1 MSRQLERTTRALTEA
16 APVFAALGDP
26 TRLAVVAR
34 LCTEGPLSITRL
46 SEGAAVSRQAV
57 TKHLETLAGAGLVE
71 GMRLGRERIW
81 QLQPHRL
88 DIARRE
94 LDRIS
99 SQWDAALGRLR
110 QFLEEER

>member
-1 MSRQLERTTRALTEA
+1 MSRQLERTVRALGEA

-34 LCTEGPLSITRL
+34 LCTDGPLSITRL
-46 SEGAAVSRQAV
+46 SDGVDVSRQAV
-57 TKHLETLAGAGLVE
+57 TKHLETLAGAGLVR
-71 GMRLGRERIW
+71 GTRLGRERIW
-81 QLQPHRL
+81 QLEPRRL
-88 DIARRE
+88 EIARRE

-110 QFLEEER
+110 MLVEE